1 MKPAEKIFDSGEQL
15 AQQLAQSIADDLRRA
30 VSARGRASLVVSGG
44 RTPARMFAAL
54 ARQPLAWDKIWITY
68 SDERWVSASH
78 PDSNQ
83 AMVQRTLLQH
93 DASAAHFV
101 PLKNSAETA
110 GQGAAECAK
119 AIAAMSRPFDV
130 VILGMGDDGRFAS
143 LFPLAPQLAAGLDLT
158 NRQLCIAVDPVS
170 APHAR
175 MRLTLAALLASRRI
189 VIQLSGTTKQ
199 TVIHRALQDGAVEEL
214 PIRAILRQTQTPVE
228 IYWSN

>member
-1 MKPAEKIFDSGEQL
+1 MKPAEIIFDSGEQL
-15 AQQLAQSIADDLRRA
+15 AQQLAQSIADDLREA
-30 VSARGRASLVVSGG
+30 VAARGTASLVVSGG
-44 RTPARMFAAL
+44 RTPAQMFAVL
-54 ARQPLAWDKIWITY
+54 ARQPLAWDKIWITL

-93 DASAAHFV
+93 GASAAHFV

-110 GQGAAECAK
+110 GQGAAESAK
-119 AIAAMSRPFDV
+119 AVAAMPRPFDV
-130 VILGMGDDGRFAS
+130 VVLGMGDDGHFAS

-175 MRLTLAALLASRRI
+175 MSLTLAALLASRRI
-189 VIQLSGTTKQ
+189 VIQLSGTTKLK
-199 TVIHRALQDGAVEEL
+199 VIHRALQNGAVEEL
-214 PIRAILRQTQTPVE
+214 PIRAILHQAQTLVE
-228 IYWSN
+228 IYWSD